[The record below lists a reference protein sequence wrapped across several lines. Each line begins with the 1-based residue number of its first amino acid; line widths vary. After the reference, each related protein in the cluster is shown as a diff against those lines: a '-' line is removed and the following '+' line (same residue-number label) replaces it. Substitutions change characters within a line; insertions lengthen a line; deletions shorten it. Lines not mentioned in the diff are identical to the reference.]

1 MYLCADQNGDGDLK
15 KNRQNSLRELDE
27 NVCNNP
33 TKNRQN
39 NPERKEK
46 KDKDED
52 TVIVTGN
59 AVVEQDKL
67 IIEADKIEMIGSKNL
82 LK

>member
-33 TKNRQN
+33 AKNRQN

-46 KDKDED
+46 KDKE
-52 TVIVTGN
+52 N
-59 AVVEQDKL
+59 
-67 IIEADKIEMIGSKNL
+67 N
-82 LK
+82 